1 MVEAYLPIDEQV
13 KYYEVSDFPFNFK
26 LIGMRPA
33 HLRPLSA
40 QTVLNQIHKWI
51 DNTPKGKL
59 SNWVVRKIHF
69 WISTSMQTK
78 YLYFLTCQ
86 LIYYSIYF
94 ITFSLEIMIDLGSQV
109 NMAFI

>member
-13 KYYEVSDFPFNFK
+13 KCYEVSDFPFNFK

-51 DNTPKGKL
+51 DNTPKGKT
-59 SNWVVRKIHF
+59 SNWVVCKIRPTTF
-69 WISTSMQTK
+69 QSLKILIISST
-78 YLYFLTCQ
+78 
-86 LIYYSIYF
+86 I
-94 ITFSLEIMIDLGSQV
+94 
-109 NMAFI
+109 

>member
-59 SNWVVRKIHF
+59 SNWVVRKCIKCDSILVFCH
-69 WISTSMQTK
+69 T
-78 YLYFLTCQ
+78 
-86 LIYYSIYF
+86 LIQS
-94 ITFSLEIMIDLGSQV
+94 
-109 NMAFI
+109 

>member
-1 MVEAYLPIDEQV
+1 MKSESSASEYKISSFRINMVEAYLPIDEQV

-51 DNTPKGKL
+51 DNTPKGKA
-59 SNWVVRKIHF
+59 SNWVVRKMYKI
-69 WISTSMQTK
+69 
-78 YLYFLTCQ
+78 
-86 LIYYSIYF
+86 
-94 ITFSLEIMIDLGSQV
+94 
-109 NMAFI
+109 

>member
-69 WISTSMQTK
+69 WISTSMQTI
-78 YLYFLTCQ
+78 LFC
-86 LIYYSIYF
+86 I
-94 ITFSLEIMIDLGSQV
+94 FSLA
-109 NMAFI
+109 N